1 MPSPPIPSSSPTHY
15 ELLQLPV
22 TASLEELRQAF
33 RQLSKRYH
41 PDTTTLPAPQAE
53 ESFRLLRH
61 AYAVLSDPL
70 RREAYDAQL
79 RQRTAA
85 LVLPRALAN
94 PTQVQA
100 RLRPD
105 SVRRALSG
113 GEWFALLLLGVAL
126 VLSLVLGIGVAWMRG
141 AELVQRPSWWGELQ
155 GPPLPLPLPAPAA
168 AADAALPAAP

>member
-1 MPSPPIPSSSPTHY
+1 MPHPPNASSPPTHY

-22 TASLEELRQAF
+22 TASLQELRQAF
-33 RQLSKRYH
+33 RNLSKRYH

-53 ESFRLLRH
+53 ESFRRLRQ
-61 AYAVLSDPL
+61 AYAVLSDPQS
-70 RREAYDAQL
+70 RKAYDAQL
-79 RQRTAA
+79 QQRTAA
-85 LVLPRALAN
+85 MVLPRVLPN
-94 PTQVQA
+94 PPQVPG

-155 GPPLPLPLPAPAA
+155 GRPLSLPPPAVTVD
-168 AADAALPAAP
+168 ADASAAP

>member
-1 MPSPPIPSSSPTHY
+1 MPPPPNASSPPTHY

-22 TASLEELRQAF
+22 TASLQELRQAF
-33 RQLSKRYH
+33 RSLSKRYH

-53 ESFRLLRH
+53 ESFRRLRQ
-61 AYAVLSDPL
+61 AYAVLSDPQS
-70 RREAYDAQL
+70 REAYDAQL

-85 LVLPRALAN
+85 LLLARPLPN
-94 PTQVQA
+94 PIQA
-100 RLRPD
+100 PSRLRPD

-155 GPPLPLPLPAPAA
+155 ARPLPISATAVA
-168 AADAALPAAP
+168 VDADVSAAP